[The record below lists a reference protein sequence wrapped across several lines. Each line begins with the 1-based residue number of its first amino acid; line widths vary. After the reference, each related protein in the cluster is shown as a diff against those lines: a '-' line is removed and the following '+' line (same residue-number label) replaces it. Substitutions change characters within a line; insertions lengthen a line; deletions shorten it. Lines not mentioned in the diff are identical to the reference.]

1 MSELRI
7 IVVDFDGTCVEHCF
21 PEVGADIGAQAV
33 LLDLVRAGHKLIL
46 STMRSNNHD
55 IKDISSPSGILPI
68 RGGFLDDAVA
78 WFQRNGIPL
87 YGIQTNPTQHTWTTS
102 PKPYGDLYI
111 DDAGLGIP
119 LMRLHDKRPY
129 VDWQAVREWLENNDY
144 LPKQ

>member
-1 MSELRI
+1 MIKPRV

-46 STMRSNNHD
+46 STMRSNNGD
-55 IKDISSPSGILPI
+55 LPLITPAGIIPTSGN
-68 RGGFLDDAVA
+68 FLDDAVA

-87 YGIQTNPTQHTWTTS
+87 YGIQANPTQHSWTTS